1 MKNEEEW
8 EYYKPFIEEAERD
21 IEENGTISWEELKKE
36 LKKDRRRK
44 LYIKRR
50 NMQLRL
56 ANWLGDISKKFIR
69 T

>member
-1 MKNEEEW
+1 MTSKEEW
-8 EYYKPFIEEAERD
+8 EYYRPFIEEAERD

-36 LKKDRRRK
+36 LKEDRSRE

-56 ANWLGDISKKFIR
+56 ANWLGKISKKFIR

>member
-1 MKNEEEW
+1 MTSREEW

-36 LKKDRRRK
+36 LKEDRRRE
-44 LYIKRR
+44 LYIERK

-56 ANWLGDISKKFIR
+56 ANWLGKISKKFIR